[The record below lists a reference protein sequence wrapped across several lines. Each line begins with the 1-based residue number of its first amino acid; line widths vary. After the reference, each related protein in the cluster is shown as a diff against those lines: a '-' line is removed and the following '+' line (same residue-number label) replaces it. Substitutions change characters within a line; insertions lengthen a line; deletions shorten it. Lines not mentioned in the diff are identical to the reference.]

1 MYIKNAYLHV
11 SNNVLDS
18 CILETIRRSK
28 RAINPIEA
36 INELSHLSLDEWG
49 ENMEI
54 NWQYLAN
61 KLGVVSHDITNNLR

>member
-1 MYIKNAYLHV
+1 MHV
-11 SNNVLDS
+11 SNNVVNS
-18 CILETIRRSK
+18 CILETIQRQK
-28 RAINPIEA
+28 RAIDPIEA

-61 KLGVVSHDITNNLR
+61 KLGVVSHNISNNLR